1 MCDLESLAQC
11 LSPENLEN
19 FHLVT
24 PDKKEARDK
33 DCGGCSWHHPRWNKR
48 VFTDF
53 SEFYTSHMACYW
65 YQWQS
70 NLSFRV
76 KAKWT
81 PLKTCS
87 TFVVKNLPANAGD
100 VRDKG
105 SISGLGRY
113 PGGEHGNPLQY
124 SCLEKPMD
132 RGDWKTTVHGVA
144 KSRTQLTDFHF
155 IHTYVYSIGSCHSS
169 SEF

>member
-124 SCLEKPMD
+124 SCLENPMTEEPG
-132 RGDWKTTVHGVA
+132 RLQSMGLQRVGHDWSDLARRHYRTIIVSTT
-144 KSRTQLTDFHF
+144 
-155 IHTYVYSIGSCHSS
+155 
-169 SEF
+169 